1 MNHELIISSS
11 PDEVNIAL
19 LEDKHLVELNNEKKD
34 HSFSVGDIYLG
45 RVKKIIPGLNAA
57 FVDIGYEK
65 DAFLHYLDLGPQVQS
80 LLKMVKQ
87 TTMQKNAD
95 PLFTNFTNE
104 KDIDK
109 GGRITQV
116 LNSNQ
121 WVVVQIAKEPISTK
135 GPRITSE
142 LSLAGRFLVLI
153 PFSDNISI
161 SQKIKSSEERQRLK
175 RLVQSIK
182 PKNFGVII
190 RTVADGKKVAELDKD
205 LSDLVSKWKGT
216 MEKLKNSSPP
226 QKLMG
231 EMDRTSTILRD
242 ILNPNFNSIHVNDSS
257 LAEDVKQYIRSIAPE
272 QEQIVKLYRGKV
284 PIFEHFG
291 IEKQIK
297 SGFGKTVNMPN
308 GAYIIIEHTE
318 ALHVIDINSGVR
330 FQNSESNQEAN
341 ALQVN
346 LEAAAEVAR
355 QLRLRDM
362 GGIIVID
369 FIDMRSAQN
378 RKQLFDKLRDEM
390 KRDRAKH
397 TILPM
402 SRFGLVQLTRQRVR
416 PETKIV
422 TAEKCPS
429 CDGTGE
435 IKATILILDEIENN
449 IRYLAKEQ
457 NEKKLSLHVH
467 PFIEAFLN
475 RSTGLFLPTSVR
487 KKWQKKHNIILKV
500 EPVSKYHFLEYHFFN
515 EKGEEIKI

>member
-1 MNHELIISSS
+1 MNSELIISASE
-11 PDEVNIAL
+11 DEVRIAL
-19 LEDKHLVELNNEKKD
+19 LEDKNLVELNHEKKD
-34 HSFSVGDIYLG
+34 KSYSVGDIYLG
-45 RVKKIIPGLNAA
+45 RVKKVIPGLNAA

-80 LLKMVKQ
+80 LLKLVKQ
-87 TTMQKNAD
+87 ATMQKNAD
-95 PLFTNFTNE
+95 PLFGNFTNE
-104 KDIDK
+104 PDIDK
-109 GGRITQV
+109 GGRITNV
-116 LNSNQ
+116 LNNNQ
-121 WVVVQIAKEPISTK
+121 WVVVQVAKEPISTK

-142 LSLAGRFLVLI
+142 LSIAGRYVVLV
-153 PFSDNISI
+153 PFSETVSV
-161 SQKIKSSEERQRLK
+161 SQKIKSSEERTRLK

-190 RTVADGKKVAELDKD
+190 RTVAEGKKVAELD
-205 LSDLVSKWKGT
+205 SDLKNLVGKWKGAI
-216 MEKLKNSSPP
+216 EKLKSSSPP

-242 ILNPNFNSIHVNDSS
+242 LLNPNFNAIHVNDSVMY
-257 LAEDVKQYIRSIAPE
+257 EEVKQYLRSISPE
-272 QEQIVKLYRGKV
+272 QEQIAKLYKGKQS
-284 PIFEHFG
+284 IFEFFG

-297 SGFGKTVNMPN
+297 SLFGKTVNMPN
-308 GAYIIIEHTE
+308 GAYLIIEHTE

-330 FQNSESNQEAN
+330 FQQSESSQEEN

-346 LEAAAEVAR
+346 LEAASEVAR
-355 QLRLRDM
+355 HLRLRDM

-378 RKQLFDKLRDEM
+378 RKKLFDKLREEM

-397 TILPM
+397 TILPP

-435 IKATILILDEIENN
+435 IKASILVLDEIENN
-449 IRYLAKEQ
+449 LRFLAKEQ
-457 NEKKLSLHVH
+457 NEKKLTLNTH
-467 PFIEAFLN
+467 PFIEAYIN
-475 RSTGLFLPTSVR
+475 RGWISSLR
-487 KKWQKKHNIILKV
+487 KSWQKKHKVTLKV
-500 EPVSKYHFLEYHFFN
+500 VPSTNYHFLEYHFFN
-515 EKGEEIKI
+515 DKGEEIKI

>member
-1 MNHELIISSS
+1 LNSELIISTSE
-11 PDEVNIAL
+11 DEVRIAL
-19 LEDKHLVELNNEKKD
+19 LEDKNLVELNHEKKD
-34 HSFSVGDIYLG
+34 KSYSVGDIYLG
-45 RVKKIIPGLNAA
+45 RVKKVIPGLNAA

-80 LLKMVKQ
+80 LLKLVKQ
-87 TTMQKNAD
+87 ATMQKNAD
-95 PLFTNFTNE
+95 PLFSNFTNE
-104 KDIDK
+104 PDIDK
-109 GGRITQV
+109 GGRITNV
-116 LNSNQ
+116 LNNNQ
-121 WVVVQIAKEPISTK
+121 WVVVQVAKEPISTK

-142 LSLAGRFLVLI
+142 LSIAGRYVVLV
-153 PFSDNISI
+153 PFSETVSV
-161 SQKIKSSEERQRLK
+161 SQKIKSSEERTRLK

-190 RTVADGKKVAELDKD
+190 RTVAEGKKVAELD
-205 LSDLVSKWKGT
+205 SDLKNLVGKWKGAI
-216 MEKLKNSSPP
+216 EKLKTSSPP

-242 ILNPNFNSIHVNDSS
+242 LLNPNFNAIHVNDSVMH
-257 LAEDVKQYIRSIAPE
+257 EEVKQYLRSISPE
-272 QEQIVKLYRGKV
+272 QEQIAKLYKGKV

-291 IEKQIK
+291 VDKQIK
-297 SGFGKTVNMPN
+297 SLFGKTVNMPN
-308 GAYIIIEHTE
+308 GAYLIIEHTE

-330 FQNSESNQEAN
+330 FQQSESSQEEN

-346 LEAAAEVAR
+346 LEAAGEVAR
-355 QLRLRDM
+355 HLRLRDM

-378 RKQLFDKLRDEM
+378 RKKLFDKLREEM

-397 TILPM
+397 TILPP

-435 IKATILILDEIENN
+435 IKASILVLDEIENN
-449 IRYLAKEQ
+449 LRFLAKEQ
-457 NEKKLSLHVH
+457 NEKKLTLNTH
-467 PFIEAFLN
+467 PFIEAFIN
-475 RSTGLFLPTSVR
+475 RGWLSSLR
-487 KKWQKKHNIILKV
+487 KKWQKKHKVILKV
-500 EPVSKYHFLEYHFFN
+500 TPSTNYHFLEYHFFN
-515 EKGEEIKI
+515 DKGEEIKI

>member
-1 MNHELIISSS
+1 MC
-11 PDEVNIAL
+11 
-19 LEDKHLVELNNEKKD
+19 
-34 HSFSVGDIYLG
+34 
-45 RVKKIIPGLNAA
+45 
-57 FVDIGYEK
+57 
-65 DAFLHYLDLGPQVQS
+65 
-80 LLKMVKQ
+80 
-87 TTMQKNAD
+87 
-95 PLFTNFTNE
+95 
-104 KDIDK
+104 
-109 GGRITQV
+109 
-116 LNSNQ
+116 
-121 WVVVQIAKEPISTK
+121 
-135 GPRITSE
+135 
-142 LSLAGRFLVLI
+142 
-153 PFSDNISI
+153 
-161 SQKIKSSEERQRLK
+161 
-175 RLVQSIK
+175 
-182 PKNFGVII
+182 I
-190 RTVADGKKVAELDKD
+190 RD
-205 LSDLVSKWKGT
+205 SKWKGA
-216 MEKLKNSSPP
+216 MEKLKNSSPS

-242 ILNPNFNSIHVNDSS
+242 ILNPNFNSIHVNDSG

-272 QEQIVKLYRGKV
+272 QEQIVKLYKGKQ

-378 RKQLFDKLRDEM
+378 RKLLFDKLRDEM

-467 PFIEAFLN
+467 PFVESFLN
-475 RSTGLFLPTSVR
+475 TSKSFWTSSMR
-487 KKWQKKHNIILKV
+487 KKWQKKH
-500 EPVSKYHFLEYHFFN
+500 
-515 EKGEEIKI
+515 